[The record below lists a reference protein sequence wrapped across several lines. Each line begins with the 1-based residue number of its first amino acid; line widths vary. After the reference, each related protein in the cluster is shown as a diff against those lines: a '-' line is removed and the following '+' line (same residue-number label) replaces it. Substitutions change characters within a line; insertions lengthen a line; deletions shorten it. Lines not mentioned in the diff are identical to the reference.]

1 MKKMKNEIMLRIRNA
16 EVFDRLQ
23 EMYQKTKFRSINEF
37 LNYLLEEAAF
47 RSINTEE
54 INNSLDTIE
63 TFTKGIWDK
72 VQNIDTNIERQY
84 RS

>member
-1 MKKMKNEIMLRIRNA
+1 MNNEIMLRIRNID
-16 EVFDRLQ
+16 VLDRLQ
-23 EMYQKTKFRSINEF
+23 EMYQKTKFKSINEF
-37 LNYLLEEAAF
+37 LNYLLKEAAF
-47 RSINTEE
+47 RSINTKE

-63 TFTKGIWDK
+63 TFTKGIRDK

>member
-1 MKKMKNEIMLRIRNA
+1 MLRIRNT

-23 EMYQKTKFRSINEF
+23 EMYQKTKFKSINEF
-37 LNYLLEEAAF
+37 LNHLLEEAAF

>member
-1 MKKMKNEIMLRIRNA
+1 MLRIRNID
-16 EVFDRLQ
+16 VLDRLQ
-23 EMYQKTKFRSINEF
+23 EMYQKTKFKSINEF
-37 LNYLLEEAAF
+37 LNYLLKEAAF
-47 RSINTEE
+47 RSINTKE

-63 TFTKGIWDK
+63 TFTKGIRDK